1 VRENCQIVE
10 LSNSQINMFFEFGI
24 KDFIDIFLVAI
35 LLYYIYRLMRD
46 SRSANVFNGIMV
58 FIVIWLLTSQ
68 VLEMRLLGSIMDK
81 LVSVGVIALIVMF
94 QDDIRKVLYN
104 LGAHQR
110 VRALVKLF
118 SSSKLK
124 DKEMRDVKE
133 AIMPVVM
140 ASMNMSRGKVG
151 ALIVIERNSLLD
163 DIVATGDTIDANIN
177 QRLIENIFFKNS
189 PLHDGA
195 MVISKKRIKAAG
207 CILPVSHDLS
217 IPKELG
223 LRHRAAMGISQ
234 ETDALAVVVSEET
247 GGISVAV
254 RGQFRLRLSAE
265 ELEGI
270 LTKELE

>member
-1 VRENCQIVE
+1 
-10 LSNSQINMFFEFGI
+10 MFFEFGI